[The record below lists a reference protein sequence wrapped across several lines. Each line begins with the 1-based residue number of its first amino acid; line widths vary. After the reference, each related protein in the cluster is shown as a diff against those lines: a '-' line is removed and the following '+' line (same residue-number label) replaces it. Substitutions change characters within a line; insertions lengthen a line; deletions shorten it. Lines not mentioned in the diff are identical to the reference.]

1 MENYQRA
8 DGGIDVPAVLQ
19 PYMGGMPTIMRDPDA
34 ARSR

>member
-19 PYMGGMPTIMRDPDA
+19 TYMGGVKVL
-34 ARSR
+34 AR